1 MRRLKPLILLLAT
14 VTFMASCSKNP
25 EPPALGD
32 HTVDIGD
39 KADTGK
45 GVLSL
50 GANWGN
56 IFQTGPKGILY
67 VRNTGN
73 IIKVYT
79 PDDKGVFGIGTPFPG
94 DPWEASANIYYMG
107 VAQGVE
113 TVMVT
118 NVPPAG
124 LFRFDAD
131 ANGLLSIHPTTNA
144 ADPWPT
150 NFGFWYGDGW
160 DNYDI
165 IAFNG
170 KFVFQISHN
179 EGEALLRSDFGEFT
193 DDWSTWNR
201 PGTLHRD
208 DVGKKFDGYRS
219 AFAMEND
226 LIIVTKDGDL
236 MAYAVDNDGNLDDG
250 TKVGTGWKAYDRIV
264 ATGKDILA
272 IDSKGNVS
280 RYTIDLKRTD
290 NNANP

>member
-1 MRRLKPLILLLAT
+1 MRRLNSLILLFAT
-14 VTFMASCSKNP
+14 ITLMASCLKNP

-73 IIKVYT
+73 IIKIYT
-79 PDDKGVFGIGTPFPG
+79 PDDKGVFGTGTPFPG

-107 VAQGVE
+107 VAQGVQ

-131 ANGLLSIHPTTNA
+131 ENGFLSIHPTTNA

-179 EGEALLRSDFGEFT
+179 EGEALLRSDFQEFT

-208 DVGKKFDGYRS
+208 ETGKKFDGYRS
-219 AFAMEND
+219 AMTMGNN
-226 LIIVTKDGDL
+226 LLIVTKDGDL

-250 TKVGTGWKAYDRIV
+250 TRVGTGWKIYNRIV
-264 ATGKDILA
+264 ATGNDVLA
-272 IDSKGNVS
+272 IDSKGDVY